1 MPVQRKIF
9 RIEQDACAG
18 GRVDVSARD
27 AEAALRHHEFMA
39 EIKALRG
46 LIEPRAETNRAA
58 IETSR
63 AQIAE
68 AQAYKAELETIH
80 AALKRSREEVA
91 AFAGGG
97 ALPPD
102 IARASRELDAIV
114 RGTEQATQ
122 QLLQAAE
129 DIDQCANTL
138 SAGLKSEH
146 EKGLAND
153 IRDRVVQIFEFLQ
166 FPGSDRAAGR
176 QGGRGPGVPR
186 GACRPPDGNLVRRRA
201 VQAGRVRRRARR
213 RQEIAQRPEARRRRR
228 PLLAERHQLVVRLTA
243 LGGWPPDRGKT
254 SQRNHRECC
263 RCRQRRRIGHALDHD
278 G

>member
-1 MPVQRKIF
+1 MAVHRACEPDLKSRPFRTISGIRAMPVQRKIF
-9 RIEQDACAG
+9 RIEQDAYAD
-18 GRVDVSARD
+18 GRSDASVRD

-39 EIKALRG
+39 EIKTLRG
-46 LIEPRAETNRAA
+46 LIEPRAKPNRDAM
-58 IETSR
+58 EKSR

-68 AQAYKAELETIH
+68 AQAYKAELEIIH

-129 DIDQCANTL
+129 EIDQCANTL
-138 SAGLKSEH
+138 SAALKSEH

-153 IRDRVVQIFEFLQ
+153 I
-166 FPGSDRAAGR
+166 
-176 QGGRGPGVPR
+176 
-186 GACRPPDGNLVRRRA
+186 
-201 VQAGRVRRRARR
+201 
-213 RQEIAQRPEARRRRR
+213 
-228 PLLAERHQLVVRLTA
+228 
-243 LGGWPPDRGKT
+243 
-254 SQRNHRECC
+254 
-263 RCRQRRRIGHALDHD
+263 
-278 G
+278 